1 MIAMNQL
8 TLTPAD
14 PTPEPVEIAPVDE
27 SLRAVTHLI
36 NLWLSDKAVTTRS
49 TYLSCLADYAAFV
62 RKPSPAHAIAELLKI
77 GKGPTLAVLLAYQ
90 AVLSSPK
97 PADDRELEE
106 GEVRGRGLSPATTN
120 SRIGAMLSIL
130 ARAHDLDMITWVV
143 RLKAKESGCGI
154 KDSRGPGTQAVAAMY
169 GELTGRRDAKGAR
182 DRLVIALLWDLALR
196 RGSLASLDLSH
207 IDLERGVAWV
217 LCKGRK
223 EREWRTLPEPT
234 KAAIA
239 EWLTYRGTAPGPLLT
254 ALSHNGFG
262 KRLSGTSINRIV
274 VALGKRVGVRN
285 CHAHSLRHSAITA
298 ALDASN
304 GDVRTVRLYSMHKR
318 IDTLLIYDDARS
330 DKAGKISA
338 MVAGLRGG

>member
-1 MIAMNQL
+1 MIAHAHNTQL
-8 TLTPAD
+8 MLLPPAAGPTPAAATIVDVD
-14 PTPEPVEIAPVDE
+14 PALTAAE
-27 SLRAVTHLI
+27 HLI
-36 NLWLSDKAVTTRS
+36 NLWLSDKAATTRS
-49 TYLSCLADYAAFV
+49 TYLSCLSDYTAFMQE
-62 RKPSPAHAIAELLKI
+62 PSPAHAIAELLKI

-90 AVLSSPK
+90 AVLSSPG
-97 PADDRELEE
+97 PA
-106 GEVRGRGLSPATTN
+106 GRGLSPATTN

-143 RLKAKESGCGI
+143 RMKAKESAGI

-169 GELTGRRDAKGAR
+169 GELTGRRDSKGAR

-207 IDLERGVAWV
+207 VDLERGVAWV

-239 EWLTYRGTAPGPLLT
+239 EWIQYRGTAPGPLLT

-285 CHAHSLRHSAITA
+285 VHAHSLRHSAITA
-298 ALDASN
+298 ALECTN
-304 GDVRTVRLYSMHKR
+304 GDVRSVRLYSVHKR
-318 IDTLLIYDDARS
+318 IDTLLLYDDARS